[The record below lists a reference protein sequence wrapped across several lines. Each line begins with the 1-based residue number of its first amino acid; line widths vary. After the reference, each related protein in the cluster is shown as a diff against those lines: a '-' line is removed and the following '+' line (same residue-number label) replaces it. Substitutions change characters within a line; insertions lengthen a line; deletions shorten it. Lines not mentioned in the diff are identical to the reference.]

1 MNDQEDPIRRL
12 RILHQMT
19 DEELDPIRRLRILA
33 AMHPGCALAE
43 ALLDAPF
50 AAVWAIAVDL
60 EHGVPRFEPTV
71 KYVHIVQRRGERIVL
86 TAGDIRGR
94 RQTFQAVLRPG
105 WCWMQSGSLLVGMA
119 AKAEHERTRTAH
131 LEGTRTPLGQPP
143 NPKLEHKLHAELARI
158 EQLARQH
165 PTQSQ

>member
-19 DEELDPIRRLRILA
+19 AEELDPIRRLRILA

-50 AAVWAIAVDL
+50 DAVWAITSDL
-60 EHGVPRFEPTV
+60 ENGVRRYEPTV
-71 KYVHIVQRRGERIVL
+71 KYVHIVQHRGDRIIL
-86 TAGDIRGR
+86 TAGDVRGR
-94 RQTFQAVLRPG
+94 RHTFHAILRPG

-119 AKAEHERTRTAH
+119 ARAEHERTRIAH
-131 LEGTRTPLGQPP
+131 LEGSRAPLGEPP
-143 NPKLEHKLHAELARI
+143 NPQLEHKLHAELARI